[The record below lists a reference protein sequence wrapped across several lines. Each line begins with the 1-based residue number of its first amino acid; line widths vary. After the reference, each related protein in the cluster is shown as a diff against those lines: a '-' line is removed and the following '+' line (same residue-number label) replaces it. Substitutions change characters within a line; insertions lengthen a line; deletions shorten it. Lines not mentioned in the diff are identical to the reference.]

1 MSILE
6 LTDDEIY
13 KLGMK
18 ALISKLG
25 DAKAQWFIRQCQPGT
40 GDYSVDRH
48 QLLANLPDID
58 TIAKHIQERKS
69 TWEVEERARTR
80 RFAASQ
86 SEIQKMT
93 DIEIYEIGARVLT
106 KTLGVAGSMNF
117 LRQCHEL
124 NGGYP
129 LDRIENREEAKENI
143 KLYTASLS
151 LNPKIVENYIRRG
164 NAYSYIGE
172 HAKAIAD
179 YNTAIALKPEYPKT
193 YYRRGVA
200 YAKNAEYAKAIADYN
215 EVIQR
220 DPEHAEAYRSR
231 GEAWQH
237 LKKEEKANADL
248 TIARMLETE
257 AVSSVYGAE
266 T

>member
-1 MSILE
+1 MNILE
-6 LTDDEIY
+6 MTDSEIY
-13 KLGMK
+13 ELGMK
-18 ALISKLG
+18 ALTTKLG
-25 DAKAQWFIRQCQPGT
+25 AAKTQWFVRQRQPGT
-40 GDYSVDRH
+40 GNYSVDRH
-48 QLLANLPDID
+48 RLLVNLPDID
-58 TIAKHIQERKS
+58 TIVKRIQERESARKD
-69 TWEVEERARTR
+69 EERARAR

-93 DIEIYEIGARVLT
+93 DIEIYEIGSRVLT
-106 KTLGVAGSMNF
+106 QTLGVAGSMNF
-117 LRQCHEL
+117 LRQCQEL

-129 LDRIENREEAKENI
+129 LDRIENREEAEENI
-143 KLYTASLS
+143 KLYTATLR
-151 LNPKIVENYIRRG
+151 LNPKMIEDYIRRG

-179 YNTAIALKPEYPKT
+179 YNTAIELKPEYPKA

-237 LKKEEKANADL
+237 LKEQEKANADL
-248 TIARMLETE
+248 TAAKALETDT
-257 AVSSVYGAE
+257 ASSVRL
-266 T
+266 

>member
-1 MSILE
+1 MNILE
-6 LTDDEIY
+6 MTDSEIY
-13 KLGMK
+13 ELGMK

-25 DAKAQWFIRQCQPGT
+25 AAKTQWFIRQYQPGT

-58 TIAKHIQERKS
+58 TIVKHIHERES
-69 TWEVEERARTR
+69 TRETEERARAH

-86 SEIQKMT
+86 SEIQKMK
-93 DIEIYEIGARVLT
+93 DIEIHEIGSRVLT

-117 LRQCHEL
+117 LRQCQEL

-129 LDRIENREEAKENI
+129 LDRIENREEAEENI
-143 KLYTASLS
+143 KFYTSLLR
-151 LNPKIVENYIRRG
+151 LNPKIVEDYIRRG

-179 YNTAIALKPEYPKT
+179 YNMAIELKPEYPKA
-193 YYRRGVA
+193 YYRRGLA
-200 YAKNAEYAKAIADYN
+200 HAKNAEYAKAIADYN

-231 GEAWQH
+231 SEAWQH
-237 LKKEEKANADL
+237 LKEQEKADADL
-248 TIARMLETE
+248 TVAKSLETG
-257 AVSSVYGAE
+257 STPSVRL
-266 T
+266 

>member
-1 MSILE
+1 MNILE
-6 LTDDEIY
+6 MTNTEIY
-13 KLGMK
+13 ELGMK

-25 DAKAQWFIRQCQPGT
+25 AAKTQWFIRQCQPGT

-58 TIAKHIQERKS
+58 TIAKHIHERES
-69 TWEVEERARTR
+69 TREAEERARAR

-93 DIEIYEIGARVLT
+93 DLEIYEIGARVLT

-117 LRQCHEL
+117 LRQCQEL

-129 LDRIENREEAKENI
+129 IDQIENREEAEENI
-143 KLYTASLS
+143 KLYTASLRR
-151 LNPKIVENYIRRG
+151 NPKIVEDYIKRG

-179 YNTAIALKPEYPKT
+179 YNTAIELKPEYPKA

-200 YAKNAEYAKAIADYN
+200 YAKNAEYTKAIADYN
-215 EVIQR
+215 EVIQH

-231 GEAWQH
+231 GEAWRH
-237 LKKEEKANADL
+237 LKEMEKADADL
-248 TIARMLETE
+248 TAAKILEADITP
-257 AVSSVYGAE
+257 SVRL
-266 T
+266 

>member
-13 KLGMK
+13 ELGMK

-25 DAKAQWFIRQCQPGT
+25 AAKAQWFIRKCQPGT

-58 TIAKHIQERKS
+58 TIAKHIQERQS
-69 TWEVEERARTR
+69 TREAEERARAR
-80 RFAASQ
+80 RFTASQ

-93 DIEIYEIGARVLT
+93 DLEIYEIGNRVLT
-106 KTLGVAGSMNF
+106 KTLGVSGSMVF
-117 LRQCHEL
+117 LRQCQEL

-143 KLYTASLS
+143 KLYTASLR
-151 LNPKIVENYIRRG
+151 LNPKIVEGYIRRG

-179 YNTAIALKPEYPKT
+179 YNTAIALKPEYPKA

-200 YAKNAEYAKAIADYN
+200 YAKNSEYAKAIADYN

-220 DPEHAEAYRSR
+220 DPKHAEAYRSR
-231 GEAWQH
+231 GEVWQH
-237 LKKEEKANADL
+237 LKEQEKANTDL
-248 TIARMLETE
+248 AVAKALETDPTP
-257 AVSSVYGAE
+257 S
-266 T
+266 TRL

>member
-1 MSILE
+1 MNILE
-6 LTDDEIY
+6 MTDDEIY
-13 KLGMK
+13 ELGMK

-25 DAKAQWFIRQCQPGT
+25 DVKAQWFIRQCQPGT

-48 QLLANLPDID
+48 QLLAGLPDIA

-69 TWEVEERARTR
+69 TWGAEERARAR

-117 LRQCHEL
+117 LRQCQEL

-129 LDRIENREEAKENI
+129 LDRIENREEAEENI
-143 KLYTASLS
+143 KCYTSLLR

-179 YNTAIALKPEYPKT
+179 YNTAIEFNQSPRKLITDGVWLTPKILSIPKP
-193 YYRRGVA
+193 
-200 YAKNAEYAKAIADYN
+200 
-215 EVIQR
+215 
-220 DPEHAEAYRSR
+220 S
-231 GEAWQH
+231 
-237 LKKEEKANADL
+237 L
-248 TIARMLETE
+248 TIMRLSNAMPNMPMPIA
-257 AVSSVYGAE
+257 AVAKRGN
-266 T
+266 TLKNRKKPTPI

>member
-1 MSILE
+1 MNILE
-6 LTDDEIY
+6 MTDSEIY
-13 KLGMK
+13 ELGMK
-18 ALISKLG
+18 ALIRKFG
-25 DAKAQWFIRQCQPGT
+25 ATKTQWFIQQCQPGT

-58 TIAKHIQERKS
+58 TIVKRIQEREA
-69 TWEVEERARTR
+69 TREVEERARAC

-93 DIEIYEIGARVLT
+93 DLEIYEIGSRVLT

-117 LRQCHEL
+117 LRQCQEL

-129 LDRIENREEAKENI
+129 IDRIENMEEAKENI
-143 KLYTASLS
+143 KFYTASLR
-151 LNPKIVENYIRRG
+151 LNPKMVDGYIRRG

-179 YNTAIALKPEYPKT
+179 YDKAIELKPEYPKA
-193 YYRRGVA
+193 YYRRGMA

-220 DPEHAEAYRSR
+220 DPEHADTYRSR
-231 GEAWQH
+231 GEAWHH
-237 LKKEEKANADL
+237 LKEQEKAEADL
-248 TIARMLETE
+248 TVAKALETNT
-257 AVSSVYGAE
+257 APSVQA
-266 T
+266 

>member
-13 KLGMK
+13 ELGMK

-25 DAKAQWFIRQCQPGT
+25 AAKAQWFIQQYQPGT
-40 GDYSVDRH
+40 GDYSIDRH
-48 QLLANLPDID
+48 QLLADLSDID
-58 TIAKHIQERKS
+58 TIAKHIQEHQS
-69 TWEVEERARTR
+69 TREAEECARAR

-93 DIEIYEIGARVLT
+93 DIEIYEIGSRVLT
-106 KTLGVAGSMNF
+106 NTLGVAGAMNF
-117 LRQCHEL
+117 LRQCQEL

-143 KLYTASLS
+143 KLYTASLR
-151 LNPKIVENYIRRG
+151 LNPKIVEDYIRRG

-172 HAKAIAD
+172 HTKAIAD
-179 YNTAIALKPEYPKT
+179 YNTAIELKPEYPKA
-193 YYRRGVA
+193 YYQRGLA
-200 YAKNAEYAKAIADYN
+200 YAKNADYIKAIADYN

-231 GEAWQH
+231 GEAWKH
-237 LKKEEKANADL
+237 LREQEKANADL
-248 TIARMLETE
+248 TAAKALETGTTP
-257 AVSSVYGAE
+257 SVRL
-266 T
+266 

>member
-1 MSILE
+1 MNILE
-6 LTDDEIY
+6 MTDSEIY
-13 KLGMK
+13 ELGMK
-18 ALISKLG
+18 ALINKLG
-25 DAKAQWFIRQCQPGT
+25 TAKTQWFIRQCQPGT

-58 TIAKHIQERKS
+58 TIAKRIHERES
-69 TWEVEERARTR
+69 TREAEERARAH

-93 DIEIYEIGARVLT
+93 DLEIYEIGARVLT

-117 LRQCHEL
+117 LRQCQEL

-129 LDRIENREEAKENI
+129 LDRIESREEAEENI
-143 KLYTASLS
+143 KLYTASLR
-151 LNPKIVENYIRRG
+151 LNPKIVEDYIRRG

-179 YNTAIALKPEYPKT
+179 YNTAIELKPEYPKV

-215 EVIQR
+215 QVIQR

-231 GEAWQH
+231 GEAWRH
-237 LKKEEKANADL
+237 LKETEKADADL
-248 TIARMLETE
+248 TVAKTLETDTIP
-257 AVSSVYGAE
+257 SVPL
-266 T
+266 

>member
-1 MSILE
+1 MNILE
-6 LTDDEIY
+6 MTDDEIY
-13 KLGMK
+13 ELGMK

-25 DAKAQWFIRQCQPGT
+25 AAKTQWFIQKCQPGP

-58 TIAKHIQERKS
+58 TIAKRIQERR
-69 TWEVEERARTR
+69 TARANEERARAR

-93 DIEIYEIGARVLT
+93 DIEIYEIGSRVLT
-106 KTLGVAGSMNF
+106 KTLGVAGAMNF
-117 LRQCHEL
+117 LRQCQEL

-129 LDRIENREEAKENI
+129 LDRIENREEAEENI
-143 KLYTASLS
+143 KFYTSLLR
-151 LNPKIVENYIRRG
+151 LNPKIVEDYIRRG

-179 YNTAIALKPEYPKT
+179 YNTAIELKPEYPKP

-215 EVIQR
+215 QVIQR

-237 LKKEEKANADL
+237 LKDQEKADADL
-248 TIARMLETE
+248 TVAKSLETGNTP
-257 AVSSVYGAE
+257 SVRL
-266 T
+266 